1 MDTRTAFTAAP
12 QAASVCALNL
22 SARPTAPARS
32 SAPPTLPEHL
42 TLKQGQVLTLP
53 AGAFQ
58 LQVDAG
64 RLWLT
69 CSGDPD
75 DHFLGAGATF
85 SHAGAGTVVIEGDSA
100 DLARVRL
107 CW

>member
-1 MDTRTAFTAAP
+1 MDTRTAFTATP
-12 QAASVCALNL
+12 QAASVGALSR
-22 SARPTAPARS
+22 SAVPAKPARS
-32 SAPPTLPEHL
+32 SAPPALPEHL
-42 TLKQGQVLTLP
+42 TLKQRQVLTLP

-69 CSGDPD
+69 CSDDPD

-100 DLARVRL
+100 DLARLRL